1 MEIHNM
7 KKIFFILLFTFFIIE
22 RGYTASDEGQ
32 PTQYQVTMKKVE
44 LCTDLACST
53 TYTVGERDMDADI
66 ASVSAGADIGAY
78 APTTG
83 IPPGI
88 VYTHLRVTI
97 SRTFTVTASIS
108 VDGGLCR
115 TDGGNNA
122 NATQMTVGASSGTAV
137 AETMYLVNAGGYG
150 PSDGTRDG
158 DVDAADNDIDVD
170 YSSPSSAKTMTVSG
184 DNAVMVYELTAPYQ
198 KTLRAPVIKVK
209 FNTATAIGVE
219 DTACSMYI
227 NEPSVTISLQ

>member
-1 MEIHNM
+1 M
-7 KKIFFILLFTFFIIE
+7 KKLFFILLFTLFITE
-22 RGYTASDEGQ
+22 KGYTASDEGQ
-32 PTQYQVTMKKVE
+32 PTQYEVTMKKVE
-44 LCTDLACST
+44 LCTDLACSSP
-53 TYTVGERDMDADI
+53 YTLGEKDMDADI
-66 ASVSAGADIGAY
+66 ASVTAGADIGTY

-97 SRTFTVTASIS
+97 SRTFTITASIS

-137 AETMYLVNAGGYG
+137 SETMYLVNAGGYG

-158 DVDAADNDIDVD
+158 DVDAADDDIDVG
-170 YSSPSSAKTMTVSG
+170 YGSPQSAKTMSVSG

-198 KTLRAPVIKVK
+198 KTLRAPIIKVK
-209 FNTATAIGVE
+209 FNTATSIGAD
-219 DTACSMYI
+219 DTACAMYI
-227 NEPSVTISLQ
+227 NEPTVSIALQ

>member
-137 AETMYLVNAGGYG
+137 AETMYLVNAGSYG
-150 PSDGTRDG
+150 ASDGTRDG
-158 DVDAADNDIDVD
+158 AVGSSNIDVD
-170 YSSPSSAKTMTVSG
+170 YSSPSSAKSMTVSG

-209 FNTATAIGVE
+209 FDTSTAVGVENTACA
-219 DTACSMYI
+219 MYI

>member
-137 AETMYLVNAGGYG
+137 AETMYLVNAGSYG
-150 PSDGTRDG
+150 ASDGTRDG
-158 DVDAADNDIDVD
+158 AVGTSNIDVD
-170 YSSPSSAKTMTVSG
+170 YSSPSSAKSMTVSG

-209 FNTATAIGVE
+209 FDTSTAVGVENTACA
-219 DTACSMYI
+219 MYI

>member
-1 MEIHNM
+1 MVTHKM
-7 KKIFFILLFTFFIIE
+7 KKIFFILLFTLFIIE

-32 PTQYQVTMKKVE
+32 PTQYEVTMKKVE
-44 LCTDLACST
+44 LCTDLACTSPFT
-53 TYTVGERDMDADI
+53 LGEKNMAADI
-66 ASVSAGADIGAY
+66 APDAGGSDVGNY

-83 IPPGI
+83 IPVGI

-137 AETMYLVNAGGYG
+137 AETMYLVNAGSYG
-150 PSDGTRDG
+150 ASDGTRDG
-158 DVDAADNDIDVD
+158 DTGSNIDIG
-170 YSSPSSAKTMTVSG
+170 YSSPSSAKSMSVSG
-184 DNAVMVYELTAPYQ
+184 DDAVMVYELTAPYQ

-209 FNTATAIGVE
+209 FSTATSVGVE
-219 DTACSMYI
+219 DTACSMWL
-227 NEPSVTISLQ
+227 NEPTVTISLQ

>member
-1 MEIHNM
+1 M

-137 AETMYLVNAGGYG
+137 AETMYLVNAGSYG
-150 PSDGTRDG
+150 ASDGTRDG
-158 DVDAADNDIDVD
+158 DEGSSNIDIG
-170 YSSPSSAKTMTVSG
+170 YSSPSSAKTMSVSG

-209 FNTATAIGVE
+209 FDTSTAVGVENTACA
-219 DTACSMYI
+219 MYI

>member
-137 AETMYLVNAGGYG
+137 AETMYLVNAGSYG
-150 PSDGTRDG
+150 AGDGTRDG
-158 DVDAADNDIDVD
+158 DEGSSNIDIG
-170 YSSPSSAKTMTVSG
+170 YSSPESAKTMSVSG

>member
-66 ASVSAGADIGAY
+66 ASVTAGADIGAY

-97 SRTFTVTASIS
+97 SRTFTITASIS

-137 AETMYLVNAGGYG
+137 AETMYLVNAGSYG
-150 PSDGTRDG
+150 ASDGTRDG
-158 DVDAADNDIDVD
+158 AVGSSNIDVD
-170 YSSPSSAKTMTVSG
+170 YSSPESAKSMTVSG

-209 FNTATAIGVE
+209 FNTATAVGVE
-219 DTACSMYI
+219 DTACSMWI
-227 NEPSVTISLQ
+227 NEPTVSITLQ

>member
-44 LCTDLACST
+44 LCTDLACT
-53 TYTVGERDMDADI
+53 APYVVGERDMDADI
-66 ASVSAGADIGAY
+66 ASVSAGADVGNF

-97 SRTFTVTASIS
+97 SRTFTITASIS

-137 AETMYLVNAGGYG
+137 AETMYLVNAGSYG
-150 PSDGTRDG
+150 ASDGTRDG
-158 DVDAADNDIDVD
+158 AVGSSNIDID
-170 YSSPSSAKTMTVSG
+170 YSSPSSAKSMTVSG
-184 DNAVMVYELTAPYQ
+184 DNAVMTYELTSPYQ

-209 FNTATAIGVE
+209 FNTSTAVGVE
-219 DTACSMYI
+219 DTACSMWI